1 MIINQTYSGGG
12 IELSLVISVTS
23 GSLVTAT
30 MGGRSV
36 TGVSVDGVCVLTVPE
51 AGTWTVRATL
61 SGKTTPE
68 QTVTVKSQ
76 WEAALVFPT
85 PAGELDIGSSV
96 FLNVDGAPVEFLVVH
111 QGLPS
116 SIYDASCDGTWF
128 LMKGNRDQVFW
139 SNNGSNQLE
148 YSLVHKTLN
157 ESWPTRFDSAVQAL
171 IKQVKIPYN
180 PGNYTTTV
188 NSGESGMSTKL
199 FLLSM
204 AELGWTTSNNSS
216 ISADGAVLSFF
227 SGANDGKRICYDSG
241 GGTARAWWTR
251 SASAKSRNGAFLVT
265 TSGYYD
271 SVDVSTESARL
282 RPALILPSSTEF
294 NPDGTILA

>member
-12 IELSLVISVTS
+12 IELSLVISVAS
-23 GSLVTAT
+23 GSVVTAT
-30 MGGRSV
+30 KGGKSV
-36 TGVSVDGVCVLTVPE
+36 TGMAVDGVCVLVVPE
-51 AGTWTVRATL
+51 AGTWTVSATL
-61 SGKTTPE
+61 GGKTTPAK
-68 QTVTVKSQ
+68 TVTVKSQ

-139 SNNGSNQLE
+139 SNNSSNQLE
-148 YSLVHKTLN
+148 YSLVHRTLN

-180 PGNYTTTV
+180 PGGYTTTV

-199 FLLSM
+199 FLLSV

-227 SGANDGKRICYDSG
+227 SGANNGKRICYDS

-271 SVDVSTESARL
+271 NVDVSVESARL

-294 NPDGTILA
+294 NPDGTISA